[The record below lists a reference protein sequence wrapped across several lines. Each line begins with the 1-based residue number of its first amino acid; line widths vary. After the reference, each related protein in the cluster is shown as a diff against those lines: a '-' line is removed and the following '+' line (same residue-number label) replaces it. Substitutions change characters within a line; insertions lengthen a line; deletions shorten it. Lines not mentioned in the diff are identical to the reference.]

1 MDLMTYWLDGS
12 IADSEGRAS
21 AAYQRASKAP
31 SKKKSGSA
39 TATKKN
45 AKAGKKAGTK
55 AGAEKKKP
63 DVKHAALVR
72 DSFTIPGDE
81 LQLLADAKKKCLK
94 AGIDIK
100 KSELIRIGISLVYGL
115 GLSRLK
121 KEKEHSNRL
130 KLGDQRNP
138 SLFKLVLLYRTII
151 QIFQGGNHEW
161 RTFDR

>member
-1 MDLMTYWLDGS
+1 MDLMTHWLDDSTAGS
-12 IADSEGRAS
+12 DSRAS
-21 AAYQRASKAP
+21 SAYQRASK
-31 SKKKSGSA
+31 SVSSGGNLGQVA
-39 TATKKN
+39 KAILLDPEARMADDPTKQS
-45 AKAGKKAGTK
+45 AKAGKKADAK
-55 AGAEKKKP
+55 AGSKAGTEKKKL

-121 KEKEHSNRL
+121 KEKRAL
-130 KLGDQRNP
+130 QPIKTGRP
-138 SLFKLVLLYRTII
+138 KKAKLV
-151 QIFQGGNHEW
+151 
-161 RTFDR
+161 

>member
-1 MDLMTYWLDGS
+1 MDLMTLWLDGS
-12 IADSEGRAS
+12 IADSDSRAS
-21 AAYQRASKAP
+21 SAYQKLSKLP
-31 SKKKSGSA
+31 SKKKVGSGTTAKKSA
-39 TATKKN
+39 KG
-45 AKAGKKAGTK
+45 GKKADAKVSSK
-55 AGAEKKKP
+55 AGTEKKKL

-121 KEKEHSNRL
+121 KEKRAL
-130 KLGDQRNP
+130 QPIKTGRP
-138 SLFKLVLLYRTII
+138 KKAKLV
-151 QIFQGGNHEW
+151 
-161 RTFDR
+161 

>member
-12 IADSEGRAS
+12 MDDGEGRANS
-21 AAYQRASKAP
+21 VDHRATSAP
-31 SKKKSGSA
+31 SKRKGSSGA
-39 TATKKN
+39 AVKKN
-45 AKAGKKAGTK
+45 AKAGKKASTK
-55 AGAEKKKP
+55 ASAEKKKP
-63 DVKHAALVR
+63 EVKHATLVR

-121 KEKEHSNRL
+121 KEKKALQPIKTGRPKKS
-130 KLGDQRNP
+130 
-138 SLFKLVLLYRTII
+138 KLV
-151 QIFQGGNHEW
+151 
-161 RTFDR
+161 

>member
-12 IADSEGRAS
+12 MDDGAGRANS
-21 AAYQRASKAP
+21 VDHRATSAP
-31 SKKKSGSA
+31 SKRKGSSGA
-39 TATKKN
+39 AVKKN
-45 AKAGKKAGTK
+45 AKAGKKASTK
-55 AGAEKKKP
+55 ASAEKKKP
-63 DVKHAALVR
+63 EVKHATLVR

-121 KEKEHSNRL
+121 KEKKVLQPIKTGRPKKS
-130 KLGDQRNP
+130 
-138 SLFKLVLLYRTII
+138 KLV
-151 QIFQGGNHEW
+151 
-161 RTFDR
+161 

>member
-1 MDLMTYWLDGS
+1 MDLMTHWLDDSTAGS
-12 IADSEGRAS
+12 DSRAS
-21 AAYQRASKAP
+21 SACQRVSKSQ
-31 SKKKSGSA
+31 SKKKGDSGA
-39 TATKKN
+39 TSKKS
-45 AKAGKKAGTK
+45 AKAGKKADAKAGSK
-55 AGAEKKKP
+55 AGAEKKKL

-121 KEKEHSNRL
+121 KEKRALQPIKTGRPKKS
-130 KLGDQRNP
+130 
-138 SLFKLVLLYRTII
+138 KLV
-151 QIFQGGNHEW
+151 
-161 RTFDR
+161 

>member
-1 MDLMTYWLDGS
+1 MDLMTHWLDDSTAGS
-12 IADSEGRAS
+12 DSRAS
-21 AAYQRASKAP
+21 SAYQRASKSQ
-31 SKKKSGSA
+31 SKKKGDSGA
-39 TATKKN
+39 TAKKS
-45 AKAGKKAGTK
+45 AKAGKKADAK
-55 AGAEKKKP
+55 AGSKAGTEKKKL

-121 KEKEHSNRL
+121 KEKRAL
-130 KLGDQRNP
+130 QPIKTGRP
-138 SLFKLVLLYRTII
+138 KKAKLV
-151 QIFQGGNHEW
+151 
-161 RTFDR
+161 

>member
-1 MDLMTYWLDGS
+1 MDLMTHWLDDSTAGS
-12 IADSEGRAS
+12 DSRAS
-21 AAYQRASKAP
+21 SAYQRASKSQ
-31 SKKKSGSA
+31 SKKKGSSGA
-39 TATKKN
+39 TAKKS
-45 AKAGKKAGTK
+45 AKAGKKADAKVSSK
-55 AGAEKKKP
+55 AGTEKKKL

-121 KEKEHSNRL
+121 KEKRAL
-130 KLGDQRNP
+130 QPIKTGRP
-138 SLFKLVLLYRTII
+138 KKAKLV
-151 QIFQGGNHEW
+151 
-161 RTFDR
+161 

>member
-1 MDLMTYWLDGS
+1 MDLMTLWLDGS
-12 IADSEGRAS
+12 IADSDSRAS
-21 AAYQRASKAP
+21 SAYQKLSKLP
-31 SKKKSGSA
+31 SKKKGGSGG
-39 TATKKN
+39 TAKKST
-45 AKAGKKAGTK
+45 KAGKKADAKASSK
-55 AGAEKKKP
+55 AGTEKKKL

-121 KEKEHSNRL
+121 KEKRAL
-130 KLGDQRNP
+130 QPIKTGRP
-138 SLFKLVLLYRTII
+138 KKAKLV
-151 QIFQGGNHEW
+151 
-161 RTFDR
+161 

>member
-1 MDLMTYWLDGS
+1 MDLMTHWLDDSTAGS
-12 IADSEGRAS
+12 DSRS
-21 AAYQRASKAP
+21 SSAYQRASKSQ
-31 SKKKSGSA
+31 SKKKGDSGA
-39 TATKKN
+39 TGKKN
-45 AKAGKKAGTK
+45 TKAGKKADAKAGSK
-55 AGAEKKKP
+55 AGAEKKKL

-121 KEKEHSNRL
+121 KEKRAL
-130 KLGDQRNP
+130 QPIKTGRP
-138 SLFKLVLLYRTII
+138 KKAKLV
-151 QIFQGGNHEW
+151 
-161 RTFDR
+161 

>member
-12 IADSEGRAS
+12 IADSDGRAS
-21 AAYQRASKAP
+21 AAYQRTSKAP
-31 SKKKSGSA
+31 SKKKNGSA

-45 AKAGKKAGTK
+45 AKAVKKAIEK
-55 AGAEKKKP
+55 AGGEKKKS
-63 DVKHAALVR
+63 DVKHATLVR

-121 KEKEHSNRL
+121 KEKRALQPIKTGRPKKS
-130 KLGDQRNP
+130 K
-138 SLFKLVLLYRTII
+138 VV
-151 QIFQGGNHEW
+151 
-161 RTFDR
+161 

>member
-1 MDLMTYWLDGS
+1 MDLMTHWLDDSTAGS
-12 IADSEGRAS
+12 DSRAS
-21 AAYQRASKAP
+21 STYQRASKSQ
-31 SKKKSGSA
+31 SKKKGGSGA
-39 TATKKN
+39 TEKKS
-45 AKAGKKAGTK
+45 AKAGKKADAKAGSK
-55 AGAEKKKP
+55 AGAEKKKL

-121 KEKEHSNRL
+121 KEKRAL
-130 KLGDQRNP
+130 QPIKTGRP
-138 SLFKLVLLYRTII
+138 KKAKLV
-151 QIFQGGNHEW
+151 
-161 RTFDR
+161 

>member
-1 MDLMTYWLDGS
+1 MDLMTHWLDDSTAGS
-12 IADSEGRAS
+12 DSRAS
-21 AAYQRASKAP
+21 SAYQRASK
-31 SKKKSGSA
+31 SQNKKKGGSEA
-39 TATKKN
+39 VAKKS
-45 AKAGKKAGTK
+45 AKAGKKAGSK
-55 AGAEKKKP
+55 AGAEKKKL

-121 KEKEHSNRL
+121 KEKRAL
-130 KLGDQRNP
+130 QPIKTGRP
-138 SLFKLVLLYRTII
+138 KKAKLV
-151 QIFQGGNHEW
+151 
-161 RTFDR
+161 

>member
-1 MDLMTYWLDGS
+1 MDLMTHWLDDSTAGS
-12 IADSEGRAS
+12 DSRAS
-21 AAYQRASKAP
+21 SAYQRASKSQ
-31 SKKKSGSA
+31 SKKKGDSGA
-39 TATKKN
+39 TGKKS
-45 AKAGKKAGTK
+45 AKAGKKVDAKAGSK
-55 AGAEKKKP
+55 AGAEKKKL

-121 KEKEHSNRL
+121 KEKRAL
-130 KLGDQRNP
+130 QPIKTGRP
-138 SLFKLVLLYRTII
+138 KKAKLV
-151 QIFQGGNHEW
+151 
-161 RTFDR
+161 

>member
-21 AAYQRASKAP
+21 AAYQRTSKAP
-31 SKKKSGSA
+31 SKKKNGSA
-39 TATKKN
+39 TATKKS
-45 AKAGKKAGTK
+45 AKAVKKAIEK
-55 AGAEKKKP
+55 AGGEKKKS
-63 DVKHAALVR
+63 DVKHATLVR

-121 KEKEHSNRL
+121 KEKRALQPIKTGRPKKS
-130 KLGDQRNP
+130 
-138 SLFKLVLLYRTII
+138 KLV
-151 QIFQGGNHEW
+151 
-161 RTFDR
+161 

>member
-1 MDLMTYWLDGS
+1 MDLMTHWLDDSTAGS
-12 IADSEGRAS
+12 DSRAS
-21 AAYQRASKAP
+21 SAYQRASKSQSNKKGGSGATG
-31 SKKKSGSA
+31 KKS
-39 TATKKN
+39 
-45 AKAGKKAGTK
+45 AKAGKKADTKAGSK
-55 AGAEKKKP
+55 AGAEKKKL

-121 KEKEHSNRL
+121 KEKRAL
-130 KLGDQRNP
+130 QPIKTGRP
-138 SLFKLVLLYRTII
+138 KKAKLV
-151 QIFQGGNHEW
+151 
-161 RTFDR
+161 

>member
-12 IADSEGRAS
+12 MDDGTGRANS
-21 AAYQRASKAP
+21 VDHRATSAP
-31 SKKKSGSA
+31 SKRKGSSGA
-39 TATKKN
+39 AVKKN
-45 AKAGKKAGTK
+45 AKAGKKASTK
-55 AGAEKKKP
+55 ASAEKKKP
-63 DVKHAALVR
+63 EVKHATLVR

-121 KEKEHSNRL
+121 KEKKALQPIKTGRPKKS
-130 KLGDQRNP
+130 
-138 SLFKLVLLYRTII
+138 KLV
-151 QIFQGGNHEW
+151 
-161 RTFDR
+161 

>member
-1 MDLMTYWLDGS
+1 MDLMTHWLDDATAGS
-12 IADSEGRAS
+12 DSRS
-21 AAYQRASKAP
+21 SSAYQRTSKSQ
-31 SKKKSGSA
+31 SKKKGDSGA
-39 TATKKN
+39 TGKKS
-45 AKAGKKAGTK
+45 AKAGKKADAKAGSK
-55 AGAEKKKP
+55 AGAEKKKL

-121 KEKEHSNRL
+121 KEKRAL
-130 KLGDQRNP
+130 QPIKTGRP
-138 SLFKLVLLYRTII
+138 KKAKLV
-151 QIFQGGNHEW
+151 
-161 RTFDR
+161 